1 MITLLC
7 LASKAAQCLVTAIPE
22 RPILL
27 KKGKN
32 LAVFTTESWLF
43 RSQNLVTQLVFS
55 YNVILIIT
63 TTICDLSPIFLDL
76 SVGSKVRQEFPKPC
90 GIHQKCQK
98 SMLSLQKSWEWDSSY
113 TAVVATPSSVV
124 VEQPWRTVGS
134 GLSPQKQAKRRFE
147 QQCHCHLS
155 EEKCINIYMWVLGTA
170 GVARWGRIRP
180 STAID
185 NLSTREAKA
194 NTTILEKSRNEDSY
208 TVSNAFGGIFM
219 IMSLPQIGYGYARF
233 CHEFLM
239 CNKW

>member
-1 MITLLC
+1 MMTLLC

-63 TTICDLSPIFLDL
+63 TKICDLSPIFLDL

-113 TAVVATPSSVV
+113 TAVVATHRAQSS
-124 VEQPWRTVGS
+124 S
-134 GLSPQKQAKRRFE
+134 S
-147 QQCHCHLS
+147 S
-155 EEKCINIYMWVLGTA
+155 LG
-170 GVARWGRIRP
+170 ARWDPDFLRKNKQKDAL
-180 STAID
+180 SNSATA
-185 NLSTREAKA
+185 TYRK
-194 NTTILEKSRNEDSY
+194 KS
-208 TVSNAFGGIFM
+208 A
-219 IMSLPQIGYGYARF
+219 
-233 CHEFLM
+233 
-239 CNKW
+239 